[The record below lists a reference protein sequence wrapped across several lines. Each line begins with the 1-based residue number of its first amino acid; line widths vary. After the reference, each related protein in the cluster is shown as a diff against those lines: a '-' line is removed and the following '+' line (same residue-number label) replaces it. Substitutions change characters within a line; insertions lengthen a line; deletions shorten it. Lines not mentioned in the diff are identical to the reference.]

1 MVTVTPATCPPGA
14 PLRAAGMRPVPARVR
29 NSLSRRWSGSCRPP
43 PRLSTINTEPYLD
56 LKESTTIATPRE
68 NLLKVLRHRRPD
80 WIPLTGHCD
89 PYNQPSREG
98 MDPALAEALGEVRWG
113 GTSTVVFSRY
123 LGLDIMDWFGMPA
136 VRISRRNVTV
146 ESRTDGDVT
155 TNVWHTPRGDLRE
168 VTRIC
173 RDESGAVSS
182 NWTEHL
188 VKEPKDLPALAAIF
202 EDEVIE
208 PDPAGIER
216 TRERRKLI
224 GDDGLLLGP
233 MDGTPLGMMY
243 RVYSG
248 VAALAYLWAD
258 APAALRD
265 CFAVMEANYLKRL
278 KIGVN
283 SDIDVVVSVDDTS
296 TTAISPAMF
305 EACGLDLTDARA
317 DAAHAAGKFY
327 LHHSCGL
334 IRDLLP
340 LYRRT
345 RMDAVH
351 AFTIPPI
358 GNVTVAQGR
367 KALGDRTTIMAG
379 VNQLAGRMDDRAA
392 VRADIHQMIRE
403 AGDGDHFIL
412 GLAAYPNRN
421 MEQTKFVVD
430 CCREIGGS
438 GDGG

>member
-1 MVTVTPATCPPGA
+1 
-14 PLRAAGMRPVPARVR
+14 
-29 NSLSRRWSGSCRPP
+29 
-43 PRLSTINTEPYLD
+43 
-56 LKESTTIATPRE
+56 
-68 NLLKVLRHRRPD
+68 LKVLRHERPD

-113 GTSTVVFSRY
+113 DTSTVVFSRY

-136 VRISRRNVTV
+136 VRVSRRNVTV
-146 ESRTDGDVT
+146 ESRTEGDVT
-155 TNVWHTPRGDLRE
+155 SNIWHTPAGDLRE
-168 VTRIC
+168 VIQVC
-173 RDESGAVSS
+173 RDSSGAVSS

-202 EDEVIE
+202 EDEAIG

-216 TRERRKLI
+216 TRERRELI
-224 GDDGLLLGP
+224 GEDGLILGA

-258 APAALRD
+258 APEALRD
-265 CFAVMEANYLKRL
+265 CFAVMETNYLKRL
-278 KIGVN
+278 TMGGK

-305 EACGLDLTDARA
+305 EACNLDLTDARA
-317 DAAHAAGKFY
+317 DAAHAAGKLYF
-327 LHHSCGL
+327 HHSCGL
-334 IRDLLP
+334 IKDLLP
-340 LYRRT
+340 LYQRT

-358 GNVTVAQGR
+358 GNVTVAEGR
-367 KALGDRTTIMAG
+367 RLLGNRITIMAG
-379 VNQLAGRMDDRAA
+379 LPQLAGPMDDRAA

-412 GLAAYPNRN
+412 SLAAYPNRS
-421 MEQTKFVVD
+421 MEQTKFVAG

-438 GDGG
+438 AARGFRPAVTASA